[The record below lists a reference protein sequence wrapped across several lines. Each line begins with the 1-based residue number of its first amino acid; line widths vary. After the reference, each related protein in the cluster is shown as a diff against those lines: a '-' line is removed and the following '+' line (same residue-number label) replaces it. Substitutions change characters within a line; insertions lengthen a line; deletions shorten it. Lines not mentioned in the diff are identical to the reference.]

1 MSTVSSRPRLVQIV
15 TVPATLSLM
24 RGQLGFCVRA
34 GFDVHVV
41 ASLGAEPRPEVDEGV
56 TLHSVEMNR
65 SLAPVADL
73 ASVARASALL
83 SRLRPDVV
91 QAGTPKAALVG
102 MTAARVCGTR
112 IRIHHVRGLAHAT
125 GAKARS
131 VAAAVATGVSCSLS
145 THVLCV
151 SESVRE
157 TLVQE
162 GFCAREKTR
171 VLAHG
176 SSNGVDAEGRFNPAR
191 HSGARSEL
199 RRTLGIPEDS
209 VVVGFVGRLVRDK
222 GIETLFDAWAQLR
235 RQFASTFLLLIG
247 PFEDG
252 DPLPRRVREGLLA
265 DPRVRVTRT
274 DWGQAAPWYSAM
286 DIVAFPSLREGFPNV
301 PLEAAAMSLPVVAAR
316 VGGSTDA
323 VVDDQTGLLVEPRDA
338 SALAD
343 ALGRLMHE
351 PALAKKLGAQGR
363 MRALADYRPEGI
375 WKAQVDWYRDL
386 IEVRS

>member
-1 MSTVSSRPRLVQIV
+1 MTRPRLVQIV

-41 ASLGAEPRPEVDEGV
+41 ASLGEEPRPEVDEGV

-73 ASVARASALL
+73 ASVARARSLL
-83 SRLRPDVV
+83 ARLRPELV

-102 MTAARVCGTR
+102 MMAARLCGTR
-112 IRIHHVRGLAHAT
+112 TRIHHVRGLAHAT

-131 VAAAVATGVSCSLS
+131 VAAAAATRVSCSLS

-162 GFCAREKTR
+162 GFCSREKTH

-176 SSNGVDAEGRFNPAR
+176 SSNGVDAEGRFNPVKHADAR
-191 HSGARSEL
+191 LEL

-209 VVVGFVGRLVRDK
+209 VVIGFVGRLVRDK
-222 GIETLFDAWAQLR
+222 GIQTLFDAWSRLR
-235 RQFASTFLLLIG
+235 EQFASAYLLLIG

-252 DPLPRRVREGLLA
+252 DPLPQHVREGLLS
-265 DPRVRVTRT
+265 DSRVRVTRT

-301 PLEAAAMSLPVVAAR
+301 PMEAAAMSLPVVAAR

-323 VVDDQTGLLVEPRDA
+323 VVDDETGLLVDPRDA
-338 SALAD
+338 PALAA
-343 ALGRLMHE
+343 ALARLMND
-351 PALAKKLGAQGR
+351 PALAKRLGAQGR
-363 MRALADYRPEGI
+363 KRALADYRPESI
-375 WKAQVDWYRDL
+375 WQAQVEWYRAL
-386 IEVRS
+386 LAAGS

>member
-1 MSTVSSRPRLVQIV
+1 MSRPRLVQIV

-24 RGQLGFCVRA
+24 RGQLGFCARA

-41 ASLGAEPRPEVDEGV
+41 ASLGAETRPEVDEGV

-73 ASVARASALL
+73 ASVARARALL
-83 SRLRPDVV
+83 SRLRPDLV

-102 MTAARVCGTR
+102 MMAARLCGTR

-125 GAKARS
+125 AAKARS
-131 VAAAVATGVSCSLS
+131 LAAAAATRVSCSLS

-162 GFCAREKTR
+162 RFCSREKTQ

-176 SSNGVDAEGRFNPAR
+176 SSNGVDAEGRFNPAK
-191 HSGARSEL
+191 HSGTRLEL
-199 RRTLGIPEDS
+199 RRSLGIPEDS
-209 VVVGFVGRLVRDK
+209 VVIGFVGRLVRDK
-222 GIETLFDAWAQLR
+222 GIETLFDAWSRLR
-235 RQFASTFLLLIG
+235 HELPSAFLLLVG

-252 DPLPRRVREGLLA
+252 DPLPLRVREGLVS
-265 DPRVRVTRT
+265 DPRVKVTST
-274 DWGQAAPWYSAM
+274 GWGQAAPLYSAM
-286 DIVAFPSLREGFPNV
+286 DIIGFPSLREGFPNV
-301 PLEAAAMSLPVVAAR
+301 PMEAAAMGLPVVAAR

-323 VVDDQTGLLVEPRDA
+323 VVDGETGLLVEPRDA
-338 SALAD
+338 
-343 ALGRLMHE
+343 
-351 PALAKKLGAQGR
+351 PALANALARLMKDPALAQTLGAQGR
-363 MRALADYRPEGI
+363 KRALADYRPEGI
-375 WKAQVDWYRDL
+375 WAAQVEWYRAL
-386 IEVRS
+386 LGARR

>member
-1 MSTVSSRPRLVQIV
+1 MSSSRPRLVQLV

-73 ASVARASALL
+73 ASVARARALL
-83 SRLRPDVV
+83 SRLRPDLV

-102 MTAARVCGTR
+102 MMAARLCGTR

-131 VAAAVATGVSCSLS
+131 FAAAAATRVSCSLS
-145 THVLCV
+145 TQVLCV

-162 GFCAREKTR
+162 RFCSREKTH

-176 SSNGVDAEGRFNPAR
+176 SSNGVDAEGRFNPANHT
-191 HSGARSEL
+191 HSRSEL
-199 RRTLGIPEDS
+199 RRSLGIPDDS
-209 VVVGFVGRLVRDK
+209 IVIGFIGRLVRDK
-222 GIETLFDAWAQLR
+222 GIETLFDAWSRLR
-235 RQFASTFLLLIG
+235 QQFGSAFLLLVG

-252 DPLPRRVREGLLA
+252 DPLPRRVRDGLA
-265 DPRVRVTRT
+265 SDPRVKVTST
-274 DWGQAAPWYSAM
+274 GWGQAAPLYSAM
-286 DIVAFPSLREGFPNV
+286 DIIGFPSLREGFPNV
-301 PLEAAAMSLPVVAAR
+301 PMEAAAMSLPVVAAR

-323 VVDDQTGLLVEPRDA
+323 VVDGETGLLVEPRDA
-338 SALAD
+338 SALAE
-343 ALGRLMHE
+343 ALARLMNE
-351 PALAKKLGAQGR
+351 PALAQRLGAQGR
-363 MRALADYRPEGI
+363 KRALADYRPEGI
-375 WKAQVDWYRDL
+375 WQAQVDWYRAL
-386 IEVRS
+386 LAAGS